1 MTLLIA
7 IVIGAL
13 VGWIASQIMGRSEGL
28 AASIIIGIVGS
39 FIGGLLSSVFTGTS
53 QSSLGFSWTGIF
65 WSLIGSIILV
75 ALLNAFTGWR
85 TSTQHHA

>member
-13 VGWIASQIMGRSEGL
+13 VGWIASQLMGRSEGL
-28 AASIIIGIVGS
+28 GASIIIGIVGS

-65 WSLIGSIILV
+65 WSLVGSIVLV
-75 ALLNAFTGWR
+75 ALLNVFTGWR
-85 TSTQHHA
+85 TSQHNA